1 MKQIILLLLAL
12 ACMNSRM
19 HADVIPNPL
28 FTDNAVL
35 QQGIKAPIGGTADP
49 GERVTVEFAGQTVST
64 TASAEGKWLVHLSPL
79 KAGGPRILTIS
90 GRNKIVLTNIL
101 AGEVWLCSGQSNMER
116 QLGLRAGQQPI
127 ADWKQE
133 VAAANYPEIRHFG
146 VTQTKAFTPAQT
158 VKGSWTVCSPETVT
172 KFTAIGYFFGRDL
185 YQARQVPIGLIH
197 SSWGGTPAEA
207 WTSEAALRPLR
218 DFAEPLAEIK
228 RLVAD
233 PALAQ
238 RETQARQDEW
248 YRAKDPGS
256 VANPPWSATNLDTSS
271 WKTMTLPTYW
281 ENAGYPDFDGTF
293 WFRRIVDLPE
303 DWNGSDVELHLGA
316 VDDNDTTWVNGVE
329 VGATIG
335 YNLPRVYRVPAGVLK
350 RSANVIA
357 VRVLDTGGY
366 GGLYGGDDPMRL
378 VVNAGEKT
386 NSISLTGVWLYRK
399 GVSLADVGW
408 PPADYSQSPN
418 VPSVLYNGMIAPLLP
433 YAIRGVIWYQG
444 ESNVGREQ
452 QYRTLFPAMIADW
465 RRAWGEGDFPFLF
478 VQIAP
483 HRDMTP
489 EIREAQLLSWQNT
502 KNTAMAVTIDC
513 GEADDIHPPH
523 KQPMGARLALA
534 ARAIAY
540 GEKTRILRPGLQIH
554 EDRRITKPCCV
565 SRTPATDWWPGTARS
580 RASPLPA
587 RTRSSTRRRRKSAA
601 RQSWLLRTPSPVRWP
616 SDTAGPACLKGIS
629 STAPA
634 CPPRRSGPTW
644 IDRTS
649 GKSATSSSNSPRRRR
664 WIWSGTEEK
673 GWLGGKYP
681 VKSSGLNQGKQA
693 ACLSLNKHESNHFD
707 YWFIGGFDGT
717 GPGPNQSADVSIGGE
732 KRNFVGRAGNEIRD
746 GLSWVPH

>member
-35 QQGIKAPIGGTADP
+35 QQGIKAPIWGTADP

-127 ADWKQE
+127 TDWKQE

-146 VTQTKAFTPAQT
+146 ATQTKAFAPAQT

-172 KFTAIGYFFGRDL
+172 NFTAIGYFFGRDL
-185 YQARQVPIGLIH
+185 YRARQVPIGLIH

-207 WTSEAALRPLR
+207 WTSEAALSTQP
-218 DFAEPLAEIK
+218 DWTE
-228 RLVAD
+228 
-233 PALAQ
+233 ALAQ
-238 RETQARQDEW
+238 VKLLATDPVGTQREIQKQLEAW
-248 YRAKDPGS
+248 YQAKDPGS
-256 VANPPWSATNLDTSS
+256 AASPPWSATDLDTRL
-271 WKTMTLPTYW
+271 WKAMTLPTYW

-293 WFRRIVDLPE
+293 WFRRTVDLPE
-303 DWNGSDVELHLGA
+303 DWNGSDAELHLGA

-350 RSANVIA
+350 RSTNVIA
-357 VRVLDTGGY
+357 VRVLDTGGN

-378 VVNAGEKT
+378 VVNAGGKT
-386 NSISLTGVWLYRK
+386 NSISLAGEWLCRQ
-399 GVSLADVGW
+399 GVSLANVGW
-408 PPADYSQSPN
+408 PPTDYSQSSSAPT
-418 VPSVLYNGMIAPLLP
+418 VLYNGMIAPLLP
-433 YAIRGVIWYQG
+433 YAIRGAIWYQG
-444 ESNVGREQ
+444 ESNVGRER
-452 QYRTLFPAMIADW
+452 QYRTLFPTMIADW
-465 RRAWGEGDFPFLF
+465 RHAWGEGDFPFLF

-483 HRDMTP
+483 YHGNSP

-502 KNTAMAVTIDC
+502 TNTAMAVTIDC
-513 GEADDIHPPH
+513 GDANDIHPPR

-540 GEKTRILRPGLQIH
+540 GEKLEYSGPVFKSMKIEGSEVVLRFTHPGGGLVAKDGPLKGFTIAGADKIFHPAQAEIRGQTIVVAS
-554 EDRRITKPCCV
+554 DVV
-565 SRTPATDWWPGTARS
+565 SRPVAVRYGWANVPEGNLFNRAGLP
-580 RASPLPA
+580 ASPF
-587 RTRSSTRRRRKSAA
+587 RT
-601 RQSWLLRTPSPVRWP
+601 
-616 SDTAGPACLKGIS
+616 
-629 STAPA
+629 
-634 CPPRRSGPTW
+634 
-644 IDRTS
+644 
-649 GKSATSSSNSPRRRR
+649 
-664 WIWSGTEEK
+664 
-673 GWLGGKYP
+673 
-681 VKSSGLNQGKQA
+681 
-693 ACLSLNKHESNHFD
+693 
-707 YWFIGGFDGT
+707 
-717 GPGPNQSADVSIGGE
+717 DV
-732 KRNFVGRAGNEIRD
+732 D
-746 GLSWVPH
+746 

>member
-35 QQGIKAPIGGTADP
+35 QQGIKAPIWGTADP

-127 ADWKQE
+127 TDWKQE

-146 VTQTKAFTPAQT
+146 ATQTKAFAPAQT

-172 KFTAIGYFFGRDL
+172 NFTAIGYFFGRDL
-185 YQARQVPIGLIH
+185 YRARQVPIGLIH

-207 WTSEAALRPLR
+207 WTGEAALRTQP
-218 DFAEPLAEIK
+218 DWTE
-228 RLVAD
+228 
-233 PALAQ
+233 ALAQ
-238 RETQARQDEW
+238 VKLLATDPVGTQREIQKQLEAW
-248 YRAKDPGS
+248 YQAKDPGS
-256 VANPPWSATNLDTSS
+256 AASPPWSATDLDTRL
-271 WKTMTLPTYW
+271 WKAMTLPTYW

-293 WFRRIVDLPE
+293 WFRRTVDLPE
-303 DWNGSDVELHLGA
+303 DWNGSNAELHLGA

-350 RSANVIA
+350 RSTNVIA
-357 VRVLDTGGY
+357 VRVLDTGGN

-378 VVNAGEKT
+378 VVNAGGKT
-386 NSISLTGVWLYRK
+386 NSISLAGEWLCRQ
-399 GVSLADVGW
+399 GVSLANVGW
-408 PPADYSQSPN
+408 PPTDYSQSPN
-418 VPSVLYNGMIAPLLP
+418 APTVLYNGMIAPLLP

-444 ESNVGREQ
+444 ESNVGRER
-452 QYRTLFPAMIADW
+452 QYRTLFPTMIADW
-465 RRAWGEGDFPFLF
+465 RHAWGEGDFPFLF

-483 HRDMTP
+483 YHGNSP

-502 KNTAMAVTIDC
+502 TNTAMAVTIDC
-513 GEADDIHPPH
+513 GDANDIHPPR

-540 GEKTRILRPGLQIH
+540 GEKLEYSGPVFQSMKIEGSEVVLRFTHPGGGLVAKDGPLKGFTIAGADKIFHPAQAEIRGQTIVVAS
-554 EDRRITKPCCV
+554 DVV
-565 SRTPATDWWPGTARS
+565 SRPVAVRYGWANVPEGNLFNRAGLP
-580 RASPLPA
+580 ASPF
-587 RTRSSTRRRRKSAA
+587 RT
-601 RQSWLLRTPSPVRWP
+601 
-616 SDTAGPACLKGIS
+616 
-629 STAPA
+629 
-634 CPPRRSGPTW
+634 
-644 IDRTS
+644 
-649 GKSATSSSNSPRRRR
+649 
-664 WIWSGTEEK
+664 
-673 GWLGGKYP
+673 
-681 VKSSGLNQGKQA
+681 
-693 ACLSLNKHESNHFD
+693 
-707 YWFIGGFDGT
+707 
-717 GPGPNQSADVSIGGE
+717 DV
-732 KRNFVGRAGNEIRD
+732 D
-746 GLSWVPH
+746 

>member
-35 QQGIKAPIGGTADP
+35 QQGIKAPIWGTADP

-127 ADWKQE
+127 TDWKQE

-146 VTQTKAFTPAQT
+146 ATQTKAFAPAQT

-172 KFTAIGYFFGRDL
+172 NFTAIGYFFGRDL
-185 YQARQVPIGLIH
+185 YRARQVPIGLIH

-207 WTSEAALRPLR
+207 WTSEAALRTQP
-218 DFAEPLAEIK
+218 DWTE
-228 RLVAD
+228 
-233 PALAQ
+233 ALAQ
-238 RETQARQDEW
+238 VKLLATDPVGTQREIQKQLEAW
-248 YRAKDPGS
+248 YQAKDPGS
-256 VANPPWSATNLDTSS
+256 AASPPWSATDLDTRL
-271 WKTMTLPTYW
+271 WKAMTLPTYW

-293 WFRRIVDLPE
+293 WFRRTVDLPE
-303 DWNGSDVELHLGA
+303 DWNGSDAELHLGA

-335 YNLPRVYRVPAGVLK
+335 YNLPRVYCVPAGVLK
-350 RSANVIA
+350 RSTNVIA
-357 VRVLDTGGY
+357 VRVLDTGGN

-378 VVNAGEKT
+378 VVNAGGKT
-386 NSISLTGVWLYRK
+386 NSISLAGEWLCRQ
-399 GVSLADVGW
+399 GVSLANVGW
-408 PPADYSQSPN
+408 PPTDYSQSPN
-418 VPSVLYNGMIAPLLP
+418 APTVLYNGMIAPLLP

-444 ESNVGREQ
+444 ESNVGRER
-452 QYRTLFPAMIADW
+452 QYRTLFPTMIADW
-465 RRAWGEGDFPFLF
+465 RHAWGEGDFPFLF

-483 HRDMTP
+483 YHGNSP

-502 KNTAMAVTIDC
+502 TNTAMVVTIDC
-513 GEADDIHPPH
+513 GDANDIHPPR
-523 KQPMGARLALA
+523 KQPMSARLALA

-540 GEKTRILRPGLQIH
+540 GEKLEYSGPVFQSMKLEGSEAVLRFTHPGGGLVAKDGPLKGFTIAGADKVFHPAQAEIRGQTIVVAS
-554 EDRRITKPCCV
+554 DAV
-565 SRTPATDWWPGTARS
+565 SRPVAVRYGWANVPEGNLFNRAGLP
-580 RASPLPA
+580 ASPF
-587 RTRSSTRRRRKSAA
+587 RT
-601 RQSWLLRTPSPVRWP
+601 
-616 SDTAGPACLKGIS
+616 
-629 STAPA
+629 
-634 CPPRRSGPTW
+634 
-644 IDRTS
+644 
-649 GKSATSSSNSPRRRR
+649 
-664 WIWSGTEEK
+664 
-673 GWLGGKYP
+673 
-681 VKSSGLNQGKQA
+681 
-693 ACLSLNKHESNHFD
+693 
-707 YWFIGGFDGT
+707 
-717 GPGPNQSADVSIGGE
+717 DV
-732 KRNFVGRAGNEIRD
+732 D
-746 GLSWVPH
+746 

>member
-35 QQGIKAPIGGTADP
+35 QQGIKAPIWGTADP

-127 ADWKQE
+127 TDWKQE

-146 VTQTKAFTPAQT
+146 ATQTKAFAPAQT

-172 KFTAIGYFFGRDL
+172 NFTAIGYFFGRDL
-185 YQARQVPIGLIH
+185 YRARQVPIGLIH

-207 WTSEAALRPLR
+207 WTSEAALSTQP
-218 DFAEPLAEIK
+218 DWTE
-228 RLVAD
+228 
-233 PALAQ
+233 ALAQ
-238 RETQARQDEW
+238 VKLLATDPVGTQREIQKQLEAW
-248 YRAKDPGS
+248 YQAKDPGS
-256 VANPPWSATNLDTSS
+256 AASPPWSATDLDTRL
-271 WKTMTLPTYW
+271 WKAMTLPTYW

-293 WFRRIVDLPE
+293 WFRRTVDLPE
-303 DWNGSDVELHLGA
+303 DWNGSDAELHLGA

-350 RSANVIA
+350 RSTNVIA
-357 VRVLDTGGY
+357 VRVLDTGGN

-378 VVNAGEKT
+378 VVNAGGKT
-386 NSISLTGVWLYRK
+386 NSISLAGEWLCRQ
-399 GVSLADVGW
+399 GVSLANVGW
-408 PPADYSQSPN
+408 PPTDYSQSPN
-418 VPSVLYNGMIAPLLP
+418 APTVLYNGMIAPLLP

-444 ESNVGREQ
+444 ESNVGRER
-452 QYRTLFPAMIADW
+452 QYRTLFPTMIADW
-465 RRAWGEGDFPFLF
+465 RHAWGEGDFPFLF

-483 HRDMTP
+483 YHGNSP

-502 KNTAMAVTIDC
+502 TNTAMVVTIDC
-513 GEADDIHPPH
+513 GDANDIHPPR
-523 KQPMGARLALA
+523 KQPMSARLALA

-540 GEKTRILRPGLQIH
+540 GEKLEYSGPVFQSMKIEGSEVVLRFTHPGGGLVAKDGPLKGFTIAGADKIFHPAQAEIRGQTIVVAS
-554 EDRRITKPCCV
+554 DAV
-565 SRTPATDWWPGTARS
+565 SRPVAVRYGWANVPEGNLFNRAGLP
-580 RASPLPA
+580 ASPF
-587 RTRSSTRRRRKSAA
+587 RT
-601 RQSWLLRTPSPVRWP
+601 
-616 SDTAGPACLKGIS
+616 
-629 STAPA
+629 
-634 CPPRRSGPTW
+634 
-644 IDRTS
+644 
-649 GKSATSSSNSPRRRR
+649 
-664 WIWSGTEEK
+664 
-673 GWLGGKYP
+673 
-681 VKSSGLNQGKQA
+681 
-693 ACLSLNKHESNHFD
+693 
-707 YWFIGGFDGT
+707 
-717 GPGPNQSADVSIGGE
+717 DV
-732 KRNFVGRAGNEIRD
+732 D
-746 GLSWVPH
+746 